1 MWISNKMHGLYNL
14 RFWST
19 PNMKEKY
26 IFVEFDFT
34 VYKDVVW
41 HIDSNGMKLEVAEG
55 DLYSWL
61 EQERAELEK

>member
-1 MWISNKMHGLYNL
+1 
-14 RFWST
+14 
-19 PNMKEKY
+19 MKEKN
-26 IFVEFDFT
+26 IFVEFD

-41 HIDSNGMKLEVAEG
+41 HIDNNGMKLEVAEG

>member
-1 MWISNKMHGLYNL
+1 MHGLYSL
-14 RFWST
+14 RFWSA
-19 PNMKEKY
+19 PNIKKKY
-26 IFVEFDFT
+26 IFVEFDVA

-41 HIDSNGMKLEVAEG
+41 HIDNNGMKLEVAEG